1 MARRHDV
8 ESVDV
13 HLTEYEQLLEESRLH
28 QTIASAIVSLEIGA
42 LGVGLPLSVN
52 SSYALLGLAVV
63 SSLLWFRYMDHMV
76 GIFHLAEYVATHLR
90 PKLEALVHER
100 VLGWEAY
107 LRRRR
112 ATATFLRFR
121 RRPSAIPGL
130 SYTAILFG
138 GAPVV
143 LMAVFLLTV
152 DLEGEGYVLPIS
164 GAATA
169 AIIWASSLVRYVRDL
184 ALISAIDA
192 TLLDP
197 T

>member
-1 MARRHDV
+1 MGTIVSHRHDV

-13 HLTEYEQLLEESRLH
+13 HLTEYEQLLEEGRLH

-76 GIFHLAEYVATHLR
+76 GIFHLAEYVAKHLR
-90 PKLEALVHER
+90 PTLEALVNER
-100 VLGWEAY
+100 VLGWESY

-121 RRPSAIPGL
+121 RRPAAIPGL
-130 SYTAILFG
+130 SY
-138 GAPVV
+138 V
-143 LMAVFLLTV
+143 LMVVFLLTT
-152 DLEGEGYVLPIS
+152 DIGREGYVLPIS
-164 GAATA
+164 GTSAA
-169 AIIWASSLVRYVRDL
+169 AIIWAISVVRYIRDFKF
-184 ALISAIDA
+184 ISAIDA
-192 TLLDP
+192 ALLEP
-197 T
+197 A

>member
-1 MARRHDV
+1 M
-8 ESVDV
+8 DV

-52 SSYALLGLAVV
+52 SSYALLGLSVV

-76 GIFHLAEYVATHLR
+76 GIFHLAEYVSKHLR
-90 PKLEALVHER
+90 PTLEALVHER
-100 VLGWEAY
+100 VLGWEAF

-112 ATATFLRFR
+112 TASRFLRLR
-121 RRPSAIPGL
+121 RRPAAIPGL
-130 SYTAILFG
+130 AYTAVLFG

-143 LMAVFLLTV
+143 LMSVFLLTV

-164 GAATA
+164 GTVTA
-169 AIIWASSLVRYVRDL
+169 AAIWATSLMRYIRDL
-184 ALISAIDA
+184 AMISAIDA
-192 TLLDP
+192 ALLDP
-197 T
+197 V

>member
-1 MARRHDV
+1 MGTIVSHRHDV

-13 HLTEYEQLLEESRLH
+13 HLEEGRLH

-76 GIFHLAEYVATHLR
+76 GIFHLAEYVAKHLR
-90 PKLEALVHER
+90 PTLEALVNER
-100 VLGWEAY
+100 VLGWESY

-121 RRPSAIPGL
+121 RRPAAIPGL

-138 GAPVV
+138 GAPAV
-143 LMAVFLLTV
+143 LMVVFLLTT
-152 DLEGEGYVLPIS
+152 DIGREGYVLPIS
-164 GAATA
+164 GTSAA
-169 AIIWASSLVRYVRDL
+169 AIIWAISVVRYIRDFKF
-184 ALISAIDA
+184 ISAIDA
-192 TLLDP
+192 ALLEP
-197 T
+197 A